1 MPSDL
6 RPVDLQAVLQVVQ
19 FLTSAVLVPGS
30 IMLIRRL
37 GDIRDHLA
45 RINGSVAELKQ
56 WREDHEALAERE
68 NAHHEE
74 TRKQCRE
81 NTAVQIR
88 HVEESLE
95 QCWGRIGDRRRY
107 SQDRTD

>member
-6 RPVDLQAVLQVVQ
+6 RPVEIVQ
-19 FLTSAVLVPGS
+19 FLTSAVLVPGG

-37 GDIRDHLA
+37 SEIRDHLA

-56 WREDHEALAERE
+56 WREDHETLAERE
-68 NAHHEE
+68 HAHHEE
-74 TRKQCRE
+74 TRRQCRE
-81 NTAVQIR
+81 NLGVRIKHA
-88 HVEESLE
+88 EESLE
-95 QCWGRIGDRRRY
+95 QCWGRVGDRRRY